1 MIISEMKLTFKDV
14 NDIVDFV
21 NRVEKFPYNMDMQQ
35 GQLVVD
41 AKSLLGIMNLGLNQ
55 AVNLT
60 VYSEECK
67 DLEWEIK
74 NYIT

>member
-1 MIISEMKLTFKDV
+1 MITSEIKLTFKNV

-67 DLEWEIK
+67 DLEREIK

>member
-1 MIISEMKLTFKDV
+1 MITSEMKLTFKDV

-21 NRVEKFPYNMDMQQ
+21 KRVEKFPYNMDMQQ

-67 DLEWEIK
+67 DLELEIK

>member
-1 MIISEMKLTFKDV
+1 MITSEMKLTFKDV

-67 DLEWEIK
+67 DLEREIK

>member
-1 MIISEMKLTFKDV
+1 MTSEIKLTFKNV

-67 DLEWEIK
+67 DLEREIK